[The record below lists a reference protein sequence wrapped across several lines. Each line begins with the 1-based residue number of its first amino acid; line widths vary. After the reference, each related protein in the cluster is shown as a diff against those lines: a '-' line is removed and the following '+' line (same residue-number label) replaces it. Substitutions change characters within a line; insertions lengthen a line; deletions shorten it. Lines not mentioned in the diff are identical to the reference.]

1 MADSDHA
8 PADPDPPSPPAIE
21 TALRASEARHRATF
35 ENSAVGM
42 AENALDGSWLNVNP
56 RLCEI
61 TGYSRQ
67 ALMAMDF
74 RLLTHPEDRVD
85 EWPGL
90 RRLLRGEMNYVR
102 REKRYLRADGGTI
115 WVAVSSSAVRDA
127 AGRGLYFVSVIE
139 DITERKR
146 IEAELARHRLHLEAE
161 VAERTQALQQSE
173 HFLRSVADNIPDMVG
188 YWDAQR
194 VLRFANRSWRDWFSP
209 HADPVGR
216 HRDALLPAA
225 DRAAA
230 DPSFE
235 AALAGRPQRFERV
248 LTSPAGE
255 VRYALGHYIPDR
267 QGDQVVGLFVLL
279 ADISEAK
286 QAELRLQAMNEQ
298 LVAARDRAEAANRAK
313 SAFLANISHEI
324 RTPMNAI
331 IGLTHLMQRD
341 VGPGPGAERLGKV
354 ADAAHHLLDVINDVL
369 DLSKIESGKLRL
381 EKTDFP
387 IDAVLSRACA
397 LVAERAR
404 AKGLELVLQ
413 SDGVPT
419 LLRGDPTRVSQA
431 LLNLMSNAV
440 KFTDHGSIVLRCEM
454 MGADADG
461 LRLRFSVRDTGVGV
475 PADKV
480 ADLFNAFEQADTST
494 TRRFGGTGLGLAI
507 TRRLALL
514 MGGDVGVHTV
524 QGQGSCFWFTAN
536 FERASQ
542 PAAPDAT
549 SLPGRRVLVA
559 DDLADARAA
568 LADLLRRLGMQV
580 DSTECGDDAVQAALQ
595 AVQRGRPY
603 ELLLLDADMP
613 DTSGLAALRQLQARL
628 SAAEM
633 PPCLLIVDGD
643 PARQLD
649 LSGLVGA
656 VETLAKP
663 VTLSALSAAIDRLD
677 REPWQRP
684 DQGRND
690 LLPNERA
697 LLQRAAGQRVLLAE
711 DNLINQE
718 VARELLLAV
727 GMKVDLANDGQE
739 AVGLAAQRDYDLV
752 LMDMQMP
759 VMDGLDA
766 TRAMRAMPRHAR
778 TPILAMTANAFGDD
792 RRACLAAG
800 MDDHIAKPV
809 DPELLYGML
818 CRWLPARV
826 DDGLPAEA
834 PAAAPEARAETPAPA
849 APVPTDAAPT
859 AVQALPPAPDFS
871 GIPGLTMSRALLYLP
886 GRDQVFARVLGQ
898 FCDNYGQGVPGLDAA
913 LQAGQWKEAQRLLHA
928 LRGACG
934 AVGATELQAQALAL
948 EHRLQP
954 LAEGALPSSPRPGA
968 EQVHATLHQLVA
980 AVRARLGTHRP
991 RPAPVAA
998 PALQLALERLVG
1010 QLRRAEFQAGAAF
1023 REIEAPLRTAVG
1035 DAAVQQLAQPLARH
1049 DYEAALRA
1057 AEDLRAAL
1065 PA

>member
-1 MADSDHA
+1 MADGA
-8 PADPDPPSPPAIE
+8 AAC
-21 TALRASEARHRATF
+21 T
-35 ENSAVGM
+35 
-42 AENALDGSWLNVNP
+42 
-56 RLCEI
+56 
-61 TGYSRQ
+61 TG
-67 ALMAMDF
+67 
-74 RLLTHPEDRVD
+74 
-85 EWPGL
+85 
-90 RRLLRGEMNYVR
+90 
-102 REKRYLRADGGTI
+102 
-115 WVAVSSSAVRDA
+115 
-127 AGRGLYFVSVIE
+127 
-139 DITERKR
+139 
-146 IEAELARHRLHLEAE
+146 
-161 VAERTQALQQSE
+161 ALQQSE
-173 HFLRSVADNIPDMVG
+173 HFLRSVADNIPDMIS
-188 YWDAQR
+188 YWDVQG
-194 VLRFANRSWRDWFSP
+194 VLRFANRSWREWFSP
-209 HADPVGR
+209 GADPLGL
-216 HRDALLPAA
+216 HRLAVLGADEVAASQPMFDAAM
-225 DRAAA
+225 
-230 DPSFE
+230 
-235 AALAGRPQRFERV
+235 AGRPQRFERV

-255 VRYALGHYIPDR
+255 VRYAQIHYIPDR
-267 QGDQVVGLFVLL
+267 QGDRVAGIFVLL

-341 VGPGPGAERLGKV
+341 AGPGAGAERLGKIS
-354 ADAAHHLLDVINDVL
+354 DAAHHLLDVINDVL

-404 AKGLELVLQ
+404 AKGLEVVLQ

-440 KFTDHGSIVLRCEM
+440 KFTDHGSIVLRCEL

-494 TRRFGGTGLGLAI
+494 ARRFGGTGLGLAI

-542 PAAPDAT
+542 PVALDGT
-549 SLPGRRVLVA
+549 VLPGRRVLVA
-559 DDLADARAA
+559 DDLPDARAA
-568 LADLLRRLGMQV
+568 MTDLLRRLGMQV
-580 DSTECGDDAVQAALQ
+580 DSTDSGDEAVQAALL

-613 DTSGLAALRQLQARL
+613 GTDGLAALHQLQARL
-628 SAAEM
+628 GAAEM

-643 PARQLD
+643 PARPHTLG
-649 LSGLVGA
+649 GLVGA
-656 VETLAKP
+656 LETLAKP
-663 VTLSALSAAIDRLD
+663 VTLSALSAAIDKLD

-684 DQGRND
+684 DPDRTEV
-690 LLPNERA
+690 LPNERA

-718 VARELLLAV
+718 VARELLQAV

-766 TRAMRAMPRHAR
+766 TRALRAMRRHAR

-818 CRWLPARV
+818 SRWLPARV
-826 DDGLPAEA
+826 DDAQARAQSTNNPGPASPAAAPALPPGGDA
-834 PAAAPEARAETPAPA
+834 PAAAVQAGAPA
-849 APVPTDAAPT
+849 DADGT
-859 AVQALPPAPDFS
+859 PDFN

-886 GRDQVFARVLGQ
+886 GRDQVFARVLRQ
-898 FCDNYGQGVPGLDAA
+898 FCDNYSRGVPGLDAA
-913 LQAGQWKEAQRLLHA
+913 LQAGDWAEAQRLLHA

-934 AVGATELQAQALAL
+934 AVGATTLQAEALAL
-948 EHRLQP
+948 EQQLQP
-954 LAEGALPSSPRPGA
+954 LAAGVLPAGPPPSA
-968 EQVHATLHQLVA
+968 AQVRQTLQTLVTD
-980 AVRARLGTHRP
+980 VRGRLT
-991 RPAPVAA
+991 AAA
-998 PALQLALERLVG
+998 PAAAGPPALAAAQPAAAAAGPAMRAGLERLVG
-1010 QLRRAEFQAGAAF
+1010 HLRRADFRAGAEF
-1023 REIEAPLRTAVG
+1023 HGIEAALRAALG
-1035 DAAVQQLAQPLARH
+1035 DAAVQRLAQPLARH
-1049 DYEAALRA
+1049 DYETALQAAEALRA
-1057 AEDLRAAL
+1057 ALAG
-1065 PA
+1065 

>member
-1 MADSDHA
+1 
-8 PADPDPPSPPAIE
+8 
-21 TALRASEARHRATF
+21 
-35 ENSAVGM
+35 
-42 AENALDGSWLNVNP
+42 
-56 RLCEI
+56 
-61 TGYSRQ
+61 
-67 ALMAMDF
+67 
-74 RLLTHPEDRVD
+74 
-85 EWPGL
+85 
-90 RRLLRGEMNYVR
+90 
-102 REKRYLRADGGTI
+102 
-115 WVAVSSSAVRDA
+115 VA
-127 AGRGLYFVSVIE
+127 GI
-139 DITERKR
+139 
-146 IEAELARHRLHLEAE
+146 
-161 VAERTQALQQSE
+161 
-173 HFLRSVADNIPDMVG
+173 
-188 YWDAQR
+188 
-194 VLRFANRSWRDWFSP
+194 
-209 HADPVGR
+209 
-216 HRDALLPAA
+216 
-225 DRAAA
+225 
-230 DPSFE
+230 
-235 AALAGRPQRFERV
+235 
-248 LTSPAGE
+248 
-255 VRYALGHYIPDR
+255 
-267 QGDQVVGLFVLL
+267 FVLL
-279 ADISEAK
+279 SDISEAK

-341 VGPGPGAERLGKV
+341 AGPGAGADRLGKIS
-354 ADAAHHLLDVINDVL
+354 DAAHHLLDVINDVL

-404 AKGLELVLQ
+404 AKGLEVVLQ

-440 KFTDHGSIVLRCEM
+440 KFTDHGSIVLRCEL
-454 MGADADG
+454 MGADADA

-524 QGQGSCFWFTAN
+524 QGQGSCFWFTGN

-542 PAAPDAT
+542 PVVLDGIA
-549 SLPGRRVLVA
+549 LPGRRVLVA
-559 DDLADARAA
+559 DDLPDARAA

-580 DSTECGDDAVQAALQ
+580 DSTDSGDEAVQAALL

-603 ELLLLDADMP
+603 ELLLLDAEMP
-613 DTSGLAALRQLQARL
+613 GTDGLAALRQLQQRL
-628 SAAEM
+628 GAAEM

-643 PARQLD
+643 PARPPALD
-649 LSGLVGA
+649 GLVGA

-663 VTLSALSAAIDRLD
+663 LTLSALSTAIDKLD

-684 DQGRND
+684 DHDRTEV
-690 LLPNERA
+690 LPNERA
-697 LLQRAAGQRVLLAE
+697 LLQRATGQRVLLAE

-766 TRAMRAMPRHAR
+766 TRALRAMPRHAR

-826 DDGLPAEA
+826 DDGLAEHGRAGPLLPAV
-834 PAAAPEARAETPAPA
+834 TGG
-849 APVPTDAAPT
+849 VSTDVAT
-859 AVQALPPAPDFS
+859 GLGAVQGPVWRTNRRPPS
-871 GIPGLTMSRALLYLP
+871 
-886 GRDQVFARVLGQ
+886 
-898 FCDNYGQGVPGLDAA
+898 
-913 LQAGQWKEAQRLLHA
+913 
-928 LRGACG
+928 
-934 AVGATELQAQALAL
+934 
-948 EHRLQP
+948 
-954 LAEGALPSSPRPGA
+954 
-968 EQVHATLHQLVA
+968 A
-980 AVRARLGTHRP
+980 AVRRCRPAWVAPWSCHRRHRP
-991 RPAPVAA
+991 A
-998 PALQLALERLVG
+998 
-1010 QLRRAEFQAGAAF
+1010 RRRRRHRACPTSAAF
-1023 REIEAPLRTAVG
+1023 
-1035 DAAVQQLAQPLARH
+1035 AA
-1049 DYEAALRA
+1049 
-1057 AEDLRAAL
+1057 
-1065 PA
+1065 